1 MLGAFVLSL
10 AGAIV
15 TFVSVL
21 AALDDEPLA
30 ALGLGE
36 RSRVAAFAAPGLATA
51 TPGSLAT
58 LRPVPATIEPVERTK
73 PIAAPGEPSAGGAT
87 KSAWVPPIVRR
98 APKDPPPG
106 TSVEEPAAVATAQAK
121 PQKAPVRVPLPG
133 LDNQTRSAL
142 GGPRSGSS
150 AIAPA
155 KQPPSPLPAKPGADL
170 PAGP

>member
-21 AALDDEPLA
+21 VVLDDEPLA

-36 RSRVAAFAAPGLATA
+36 PSRVAAFAAPGLATVA
-51 TPGSLAT
+51 PGSLAT

-73 PIAAPGEPSAGGAT
+73 PIAAPGERSADGAT